1 MPFILIGLF
10 LAQKWFLNHK
20 FISRDMSNE
29 INILPATGDHSSV
42 TTELRVL
49 NDMLLK
55 KMIALVKVEWSFHSQ
70 LIFTALKECL
80 KFLQLSLR
88 LNVNFL
94 RK

>member
-1 MPFILIGLF
+1 MKLTFSLRL
-10 LAQKWFLNHK
+10 
-20 FISRDMSNE
+20 E
-29 INILPATGDHSSV
+29 IIPQSQPSS
-42 TTELRVL
+42 ELRVL

-55 KMIALVKVEWSFHSQ
+55 KMMALVKVEWSFHSQ
-70 LIFTALKECL
+70 LIFMALKECL